1 MKQFELKLIVQLF
14 ACFSLLSCQTTT
26 AKGGSLKM
34 WYDRPAAVW
43 NEALPVGN
51 GRLGAMIYGD
61 PVNEK
66 IQLNEE

>member
-1 MKQFELKLIVQLF
+1 MKKINSIFLFLI
-14 ACFSLLSCQTTT
+14 LLSISCYSDDSDS
-26 AKGGSLKM
+26 SLKM
-34 WYDRPAAVW
+34 WYDRPATVW